1 MPFYE
6 KLYTGGGGG
15 GREITPMTFVIGEVL
30 PSPLGNR
37 LCRYSMLDSQLL
49 PREILTFAP
58 LCTHSFDC
66 LPACPLGVAWGS
78 ELPSRKEF

>member
-1 MPFYE
+1 
-6 KLYTGGGGG
+6 
-15 GREITPMTFVIGEVL
+15 MTFVYWRSTPL
-30 PSPLGNR
+30 PPPWEINYVDT
-37 LCRYSMLDSQLL
+37 LCLDSQLL